1 MRFRFRARFMPLV
14 TLAILGLLLA
24 ACSDQ
29 PAAVQAVPVETA
41 AVSGAQTDFLIVAK
55 GNLKK
60 GLEAV
65 AAANGDSLRVISQGA
80 GLAAVT
86 TANPDAYAKFGSVVR
101 DVRVQWLEPVE
112 NVALEI
118 DAGSPPFSDSTDTY
132 FNLQW
137 GHTAVGAVEAW
148 DAGVR
153 GAGVTVAVL
162 DTGFDTDHPDLAP
175 KISPLSVDFTGEG
188 LTYALPDPFSHGTH
202 TAGTI
207 GAAENGR
214 GTIGIAPDVT
224 LLLVKVLGDEGSGS
238 FEDVMSGI
246 IYATDNGADIINM
259 SLGALFYKS
268 GFWDDMGTADPADD
282 VWVSARDV
290 AEFKNAMTAA
300 IRYAT
305 QRGVLVVASAG
316 NDAINFDG
324 AGALITLPGSAPGV
338 ITVGA
343 SAPTGWLPQLAANQE
358 PKFDVLAS
366 YSNYG
371 RSHLD
376 FTAPGGDTAYPGNE
390 TCRVSGILQ
399 YCYVFD
405 LVFSTGNGGYY
416 WSGGTSMAAPH
427 VAGVAA
433 LILSEYGGS
442 GSLKLAK
449 LEAQLRSRALD
460 VGQPGNDAEFGKGM
474 IHTGY

>member
-1 MRFRFRARFMPLV
+1 MRFRSRVRFLPLV
-14 TLAILGLLLA
+14 TLALFGLLLA

-29 PAAVQAVPVETA
+29 TATVQAVPLESA
-41 AVSGAQTDFLIVAK
+41 AVRGAQSDYLIVAK

-118 DAGSPPFSDSTDTY
+118 DAGSPPFSDSTDVY

-148 DAGVR
+148 EAGVR
-153 GAGVTVAVL
+153 GGGVTVAIL
-162 DTGFDTDHPDLAP
+162 DTGFDLDHPDLAP
-175 KISPLSVDFTGEG
+175 NISPLSVDFTGEG
-188 LTYALPDPFSHGTH
+188 LAYTLPDTFSHGTH
-202 TAGTI
+202 TAGTV
-207 GAAENGR
+207 GAAQNGR
-214 GTIGIAPDVT
+214 GTIGIAPDAS
-224 LLLVKVLGDEGSGS
+224 LMLVKVLGDAGSGS
-238 FEDVMSGI
+238 FEAVMSGI
-246 IYATDNGADIINM
+246 IYAADNGADIINM
-259 SLGALFYKS
+259 SLGALFYKA
-268 GFWDDMGTADPADD
+268 GFWDDMGTEDPADD
-282 VWVSARDV
+282 EWVSARDV
-290 AEFKNAMTAA
+290 AELKNAMAAA

-305 QRGVLVVASAG
+305 QKGVLVVASAG
-316 NDAINFDG
+316 NSAINFDG

-343 SAPTGWLPQLAANQE
+343 SAPTGWIPQLIAGQE

-366 YSNYG
+366 YSNFG

-390 TCRVSGILQ
+390 LCRVVVTQ
-399 YCYVFD
+399 YCYVLD

-442 GSLKLAK
+442 GSLKLAQ
-449 LEAQLRSRALD
+449 LEAQLRSRAVD
-460 VGQPGNDAEFGKGM
+460 VGQPGNDAEFGMGM